1 MNDNAESI
9 HFYASGYLR
18 TDSTIETDLTSVVP
32 GPSVTGAWV
41 CNSRITKS
49 RDLIR
54 APVPCNS
61 SATMTIVHINN
72 SSVFG
77 MVHLLL
83 AMNSDASLAVSS
95 YHNIVGATSFL
106 YNAFC
111 HRETDKIF
119 ALCSSC
125 IINHVMF
132 TSKDYGMLV

>member
-32 GPSVTGAWV
+32 GPSVTGAWIPPSV
-41 CNSRITKS
+41 SVSRIQIS
-49 RDLIR
+49 FRLRRSYLSER
-54 APVPCNS
+54 AEVYFIFTFLRPRGMQNS
-61 SATMTIVHINN
+61 
-72 SSVFG
+72 G
-77 MVHLLL
+77 GG
-83 AMNSDASLAVSS
+83 AVSS